1 MDLARGHVA
10 AIRKLGNMQ
19 GQITCNLGPE
29 VVAKALGSI
38 KALLRLYKG
47 SIKALLLLLKALSRL
62 CQGSVKALLRLCSY
76 CLRRY

>member
-29 VVAKALGSI
+29 LVAKALASMKPFAASFQPFFSLFSGAI
-38 KALLRLYKG
+38 EAIFRLY
-47 SIKALLLLLKALSRL
+47 SASF
-62 CQGSVKALLRLCSY
+62 
-76 CLRRY
+76 

>member
-29 VVAKALGSI
+29 LVAKALASM
-38 KALLRLYKG
+38 KPLVSLFSASFQALLRLFSG
-47 SIKALLLLLKALSRL
+47 SIRPLFRLFSGSFQALFRL
-62 CQGSVKALLRLCSY
+62 Y
-76 CLRRY
+76 